1 MISMCNSNAYS
12 KANNDTEA
20 RVITRGIKYHAIS
33 HIKSSASKW
42 VGVIAHDLNL
52 TENQNV
58 NINVCK
64 KLIPWTEASQE

>member
-42 VGVIAHDLNL
+42 VRWGVIAQDLNL

-64 KLIPWTEASQE
+64 E